1 MIISIALSAENLLL
15 PYQAPHT
22 VPRCCSDSTALSAE
36 NLLLPYQTP
45 YIIPRQCND
54 YVSTVPYNLHSSV
67 PMNLNNLHLCQLSD
81 TSSISGSSQR
91 TSFSDAASISSFEVH
106 PVSISHSTSLDSFK
120 DNCQTKQQTS
130 LLRKIVS
137 LNDINSTE
145 ADEDYVLPS
154 ILPLIDVLCN
164 KNEYLTILP
173 NKVNHYE
180 KITDLDCQYE
190 SLHFEQQYSSL
201 VDSVS
206 ISHSTSLDSFKD
218 NCQTKQQTSLLRKI
232 VSLNDI
238 NSTEADEDYVL
249 PSILPLI
256 DILCNKNEYLTTL
269 PNKVNHYEKIT
280 DLDRQYESLHFEQQ
294 YSSLVDSVSISHS
307 TSLDSFKDNC
317 QTKQQ
322 KSLLRKIVSLN
333 DINSTEA
340 DGDYILPSLLP
351 SINVLHMQ

>member
-1 MIISIALSAENLLL
+1 
-15 PYQAPHT
+15 
-22 VPRCCSDSTALSAE
+22 
-36 NLLLPYQTP
+36 
-45 YIIPRQCND
+45 
-54 YVSTVPYNLHSSV
+54 
-67 PMNLNNLHLCQLSD
+67 MNLNKLHSNNNNKLHLCQLRD
-81 TSSISGSSQR
+81 ASSISGSSRR
-91 TSFSDAASISSFEVH
+91 TSFSDAASIPSFEVH
-106 PVSISHSTSLDSFK
+106 SVSISHSTSLDSFK

-164 KNEYLTILP
+164 NDYLTILP

-180 KITDLDCQYE
+180 KVTDLDC
-190 SLHFEQQYSSL
+190 
-201 VDSVS
+201 
-206 ISHSTSLDSFKD
+206 
-218 NCQTKQQTSLLRKI
+218 
-232 VSLNDI
+232 
-238 NSTEADEDYVL
+238 
-249 PSILPLI
+249 
-256 DILCNKNEYLTTL
+256 
-269 PNKVNHYEKIT
+269 
-280 DLDRQYESLHFEQQ
+280 QYESLHFEQQ

-322 KSLLRKIVSLN
+322 KSLLRKTVSLN

-340 DGDYILPSLLP
+340 DEDYVLPSLLP